1 MIQPAGG
8 KVDVVLSM
16 SPSSY
21 ASVYLNNPKAV
32 DIVGIAVDDK
42 DQSRG
47 YHSVVIVKADSP
59 YKTLDDLKAKPWLR
73 RSGFHFRVSDP

>member
-1 MIQPAGG
+1 
-8 KVDVVLSM
+8 M

-59 YKTLDDLKAKPWLR
+59 YKRWTI
-73 RSGFHFRVSDP
+73 